1 MMYMLDLVNM
11 MDDAVDFSTSIDV
24 TVIDVP
30 VYHYPTILYYILL
43 SRYIQ
48 ILHEPNKCIRS
59 KRRSNFNRMQ
69 FVLH

>member
-11 MDDAVDFSTSIDV
+11 MDDAADFSTSIDV

-30 VYHYPTILYYILL
+30 VYHYPTIPYYILL

-48 ILHEPNKCIRS
+48 ILHEPNKCMRS
-59 KRRSNFNRMQ
+59 KRQKN
-69 FVLH
+69 LH